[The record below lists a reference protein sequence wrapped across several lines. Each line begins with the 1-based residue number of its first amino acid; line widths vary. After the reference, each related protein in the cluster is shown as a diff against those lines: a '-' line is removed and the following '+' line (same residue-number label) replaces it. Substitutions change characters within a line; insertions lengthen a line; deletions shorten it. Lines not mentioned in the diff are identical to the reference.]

1 MRVIAVDHGEK
12 RIGLAISDSETKI
25 ARPQGVLKHSSRE
38 ADARAV
44 QAKATELGAELI
56 VVGESFDEEGRP
68 KAAGRRAERFA
79 EVLRGMCSI
88 PVVMWDESLS
98 TQDARDARLSAGLK
112 RKSRTAAVDAEAA
125 AMILRS
131 YLERQQ
137 ETGAEPLTSSEGE

>member
-1 MRVIAVDHGEK
+1 MRVVAVDHGEK

-25 ARPQGVLKHSSRE
+25 ARPQGVLKHTSRE

-44 QAKATELGAELI
+44 RAKATELGAGLI
-56 VVGESFDEEGRP
+56 VVGESLDEEGRP
-68 KAAGRRAERFA
+68 NAAGRRAERFA

-98 TQDARDARLSAGLK
+98 TQDARDARLNAGLRKK
-112 RKSRTAAVDAEAA
+112 RRMAAVDADAA

-131 YLERQQ
+131 YLEHQQ
-137 ETGAEPLTSSEGE
+137 ETGVEPFTSTEGQ